1 MIKLVFLI
9 FIILPIS
16 NLYSQDKSIIAL
28 MYHRFDDNRYPS
40 TSISKENFLNQ
51 INYLKSEQFNFLP
64 LSDLV
69 SFFQGDSNL
78 PDKSI
83 FITIDDGY
91 KSFFENGFPIL
102 KKENI
107 PFTVFISTKFVSKNN
122 KTDFMDWNMIK
133 ELKKNKG
140 EIFNH
145 TKTHKKLVDL
155 EIDEVK
161 REILDAERKLESEL
175 GKTTKIISYPYGE
188 SDKRIQELVNK
199 LGYKIAF
206 SQHSSPIH
214 RHENKLNL
222 PRFSIN
228 DEFGNIQR
236 FKQIV
241 NSKALLFKSLNVKE
255 INFESG
261 LLKLLIETKKN
272 SLGINC
278 YTNKNAE
285 IKKLIM
291 NETLI
296 DLTLIN
302 LEPNNRYRLNCTY
315 FDSDGELYWYG
326 KMINVTDKKIIF

>member
-107 PFTVFISTKFVSKNN
+107 PFTVFISTKFVS
-122 KTDFMDWNMIK
+122 
-133 ELKKNKG
+133 
-140 EIFNH
+140 
-145 TKTHKKLVDL
+145 
-155 EIDEVK
+155 
-161 REILDAERKLESEL
+161 S
-175 GKTTKIISYPYGE
+175 SYG
-188 SDKRIQELVNK
+188 
-199 LGYKIAF
+199 
-206 SQHSSPIH
+206 
-214 RHENKLNL
+214 
-222 PRFSIN
+222 
-228 DEFGNIQR
+228 
-236 FKQIV
+236 
-241 NSKALLFKSLNVKE
+241 
-255 INFESG
+255 
-261 LLKLLIETKKN
+261 
-272 SLGINC
+272 
-278 YTNKNAE
+278 
-285 IKKLIM
+285 M
-291 NETLI
+291 
-296 DLTLIN
+296 
-302 LEPNNRYRLNCTY
+302 
-315 FDSDGELYWYG
+315 W
-326 KMINVTDKKIIF
+326 